1 MKTIENLNKRKT
13 PIVIIDKSLKEYK
26 TKPLFQD
33 KLDKANA
40 TLKKVGLP
48 KIEK

>member
-1 MKTIENLNKRKT
+1 MKTIADLNKRKT
-13 PIVIIDKSLKEYK
+13 PIVIIDEKLAEFKD
-26 TKPLFQD
+26 KPIFQD

-48 KIEK
+48 KI